1 MCLICHTDPLLTDVA
16 SVVLDKCITKQK
28 SRDGTLV
35 DYDYEFLDDDQGKM
49 PVVENDKTDGIF
61 TQNNEPE

>member
-1 MCLICHTDPLLTDVA
+1 MPYWPILIDVA

-35 DYDYEFLDDDQGKM
+35 VNYDYEFLDDDQGKII
-49 PVVENDKTDGIF
+49 VAENDKTDGIF

>member
-1 MCLICHTDPLLTDVA
+1 M
-16 SVVLDKCITKQK
+16 LDKCITKQK

-35 DYDYEFLDDDQGKM
+35 VNYDYEFLDDDQGKII
-49 PVVENDKTDGIF
+49 VAENDKTDGIF